1 MSGESDSPIGQR
13 ESENDSPTEKQER
26 KERLLAGK
34 RHDTGTVGDAGW
46 QCRTVGAEDKLGP

>member
-1 MSGESDSPIGQR
+1 MKVTLPLDNERVKMTPLP
-13 ESENDSPTEKQER
+13 EER